1 MTMLMHSRD
10 PFGPAPAST
19 ERPDTNR
26 EAAAQRR
33 LALIKRVCRHALV
46 VLAAGGALTAI
57 IALKAA
63 IYYWRFH
70 N

>member
-19 ERPDTNR
+19 ERRDTSR
-26 EAAAQRR
+26 EAAAGPQLATIKWLCRR
-33 LALIKRVCRHALV
+33 ALV
-46 VLAAGGALTAI
+46 VLAAVGALAGI

>member
-1 MTMLMHSRD
+1 MSMLMHTRGR
-10 PFGPAPAST
+10 FGPAPASP
-19 ERPDTNR
+19 ERRDTNR
-26 EAAAQRR
+26 EAAAQGR

-46 VLAAGGALTAI
+46 VLAAAGALAAI